1 MVYNRDE
8 LYSVARHFFE
18 LSLKN
23 LLDLREDIDAVK
35 GQVRKTKQ
43 AERIASELDSK
54 FSNLFEV
61 TSRRFHDVEIQEAEL
76 KKHEEWQKQDRKDTY
91 LSHHLEQ
98 LTRAY
103 RENNPSKISQAKHA
117 TPEEEEGDKALRLI
131 KAMETLEDIFNSYD
145 ERDHALLMIQCMQRW
160 HPTIYAG
167 FFRRVVEM
175 LKIIAYMSEPLGFYY
190 DGRNE
195 AVLEF
200 AKWLVENQAKYIP
213 MV

>member
-1 MVYNRDE
+1 MVYSREE

-43 AERIASELDSK
+43 AERIASELESK

-76 KKHEEWQKQDRKDTY
+76 KKHEEWQKQNRKETY
-91 LSHHLEQ
+91 I
-98 LTRAY
+98 
-103 RENNPSKISQAKHA
+103 NNQGKYLIEEYNNSRSKISQAKHA
-117 TPEEEEGDKALRLI
+117 NPEEIEGDKSLRLV
-131 KAMETLEDIFNSYD
+131 KVMHELEDIFNTMS
-145 ERDHALLMIQCMQRW
+145 EREQALLMLACMQQW
-160 HPTIYAG
+160 HPTLYAG
-167 FFRRVVEM
+167 FFRRIIEM
-175 LKIIAYMSEPLGFYY
+175 LRIIANLSEPLGFHF

-195 AVLEF
+195 SVKEF
-200 AKWLVENQAKYIP
+200 ATWLVENQAKYIP